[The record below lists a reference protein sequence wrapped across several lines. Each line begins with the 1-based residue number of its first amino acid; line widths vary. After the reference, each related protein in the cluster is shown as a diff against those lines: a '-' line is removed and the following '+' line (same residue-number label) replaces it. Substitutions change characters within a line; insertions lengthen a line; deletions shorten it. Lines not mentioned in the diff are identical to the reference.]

1 MHGVIAHRKR
11 VDRRPQAP
19 ARPLPDV
26 RVHLA
31 RDDERDEEAHLR
43 RDDGRP
49 TAVRPVAEVGED
61 EDDEERE
68 EGADG
73 GEGVGGDGVPS

>member
-1 MHGVIAHRKR
+1 MHGVVPDRKR

-31 RDDERDEEAHLR
+31 RDDQRDEITHLR

-49 TAVRPVAEVGED
+49 APVRLVAEVREYED
-61 EDDEERE
+61 HQ
-68 EGADG
+68 EG
-73 GEGVGGDGVPS
+73 